1 MYVSLHNHTY
11 FSVLDGLI
19 DPIELAKRVKQWGM
33 PAIAL
38 TDHGTLSGVP
48 DFYDACKKQGVK
60 PIIGIEAYMVPNRH
74 ARQTFKSAH
83 GKEVRTGYHLILL
96 AKNLRGFQNL
106 IALNNVAN
114 LEGFYYSP
122 KIDWET
128 LMKYKDGLIVSSAC
142 VAGEVGQICLSPQ
155 DPKPLISRFREV
167 WGDDYYLELMDNGMS
182 ADVQRTINK
191 RLIGVSKSMDIK
203 AIPTNDAHYLDAEEQ
218 RMHDMAICMHS
229 KKVLSDP
236 KRLKYDGLYHL
247 KTVAEMD
254 KIFGAY
260 LPNTLEVAEKVES
273 FDIYDAHMKLP
284 VLVEDPDRVL
294 RMMTFAGLNAFGL
307 TAQPYVDR
315 LNFELDVITRKGFAS
330 YMLTIKEVVDL
341 IHTHGCPTGWGRGSA
356 GGSLICY
363 TLGITHVDPIKY
375 GLLFERFIS
384 EHRPDWPD
392 IDLDISRNKRDSII
406 EKIIAKYGDKKV
418 AHISTFHYMKPKI
431 LIRDICRVA
440 EKPIAVADAL
450 SKMVPRDA
458 EEIKDLKDTGMEE
471 QLSKSPDGKA
481 IWDALKGLLGIP
493 RHVGMHASGIVIS
506 SVPIAEHL
514 PVRRDNE
521 KNVIQYS
528 MEHMDKFGFLKFDLL
543 GLETLDLV
551 FETAAELGIDIMQI
565 PPNDEKTYQ
574 MIGEGKVAGLFQL
587 DKSKTCVDI
596 CRRMKPKSIQDLADI
611 IALNRPGVLDA
622 GLLEVYLRRRDGLES
637 AQYIH
642 PDLKKILEPSFGVC
656 IYQEDLMR
664 MAAIY
669 AGYTPLEV
677 ENLRK
682 GIGKKD
688 TSIIDKHI
696 PIFREKALALG
707 RNPQEIETV
716 LEQVEAAGRYSFNK
730 SHAVVYAM
738 LTYAC
743 GYLAAN
749 YPLQF
754 FKNVINHSAESERT
768 DYLSEVLLRKFT
780 ILPPDINKSSKAM
793 TVEGDAIRM
802 GLLFI
807 KGIGEVGAKKIEEG
821 RPYTSLKQ
829 VTDKLT
835 KSTVA
840 LLHGCHALGSIPD
853 ASEYRGIGKA
863 DEVALLGVPL
873 HGLMSEFGDVAKYIQ
888 AIPVADVME
897 SGTCV
902 IKLSDVHKQK
912 DKRKQSMAFCEGFD
926 VHGPRVHPLIM
937 FASIY
942 ETYGADLKSGE
953 TYGMVIS
960 RLNNGGFSIKALR
973 KVEGIRQKMAEEGKT
988 P

>member
-19 DPIELAKRVKQWGM
+19 DPIDLAERTKAWGM
-33 PAIAL
+33 PAVAL
-38 TDHGTLSGVP
+38 TDHGNLSGIP
-48 DFYDACKKQGVK
+48 DFYNACKNAGVK
-60 PIIGIEAYMVPNRH
+60 PILGMEAYMVPDRH
-74 ARQTFKSAH
+74 ARQTFRSPT
-83 GKEVRTGYHLILL
+83 GKEVRTGYHLLLL
-96 AKNLRGFQNL
+96 AKNVQGYRNL
-106 IALNNVAN
+106 IALNNIAN

-122 KIDWET
+122 KIDWEVLT
-128 LMKYKDGLIVSSAC
+128 RHREGLIVSSAC
-142 VAGEVGQICLSPQ
+142 VGGEVGQLCLSPQ
-155 DPKPLISRFREV
+155 NPKATVAKFKEL
-167 WGDDYYLELMDNGMS
+167 WGDDYYLELMENGMGE
-182 ADVQRTINK
+182 DVQRTINK
-191 RLIGVSKSMDIK
+191 RLLGVSKSMGIK
-203 AIPTNDAHYLDAEEQ
+203 LIPTNDAHYMNAEEQ
-218 RMHDMAICMHS
+218 RMHDMAICMRS
-229 KKVLSDP
+229 KKLLSDP
-236 KRLKYDGLYHL
+236 KRMKYDGLYHL
-247 KTVAEMD
+247 KHVAEMA
-254 KIFGAY
+254 KLFGEFM
-260 LPNTLEVAEKVES
+260 PNTLEVAEKVES
-273 FDIYDAHMKLP
+273 FDIYDKNMKLP
-284 VLVEDPDRVL
+284 MIVSEPDKVLK
-294 RMMTFAGLNAFGL
+294 MMAFAGLDALGL
-307 TAQPYVDR
+307 QSQVYVDR
-315 LNFELDVITRKGFAS
+315 LNFELDVISRKGFSS
-330 YMLTIKEVVDL
+330 YMLTIKEVIDL
-341 IHTHGCPTGWGRGSA
+341 IHTHGCPIGWGRGSA

-363 TLGITHVDPIKY
+363 SLGITSVDPIKY

-384 EHRPDWPD
+384 EFRPDWPD
-392 IDLDISRNKRDSII
+392 IDIDISRDKRDEII
-406 EKIIAKYGDKKV
+406 NKIVTKYGNDKV

-440 EKPIAVADAL
+440 EKPVALADAL

-458 EEIKDLKDTGMEE
+458 EVIEDLKDTGMEE
-471 QLSKSPDGKA
+471 QLSKNADGKA
-481 IWDALKGLLGIP
+481 IWAALHGLLGIP

-506 SVPIAEHL
+506 SAQIKEHL
-514 PVRRDNE
+514 PLRRDTE

-528 MEHMDKFGFLKFDLL
+528 MEHMDGFGFLKFDLL

-551 FETAAELGIDIMQI
+551 FETAAEIGIDIKQI
-565 PPNDEKTYQ
+565 PLDDQKTYQ
-574 MIGEGKVAGLFQL
+574 MVGEGKVAGMFQL
-587 DKSKTCVDI
+587 DKSKTCIDI

-622 GLLEVYLRRRDGLES
+622 GLLEVYLRRRDGTEK
-637 AQYIH
+637 ANYIH
-642 PDLKKILEPSFGVC
+642 PDLQAILEPSFGVC

-688 TSIIDKHI
+688 ASIIQKHI

-730 SHAVVYAM
+730 SHAVAYAM

-768 DYLSEVLLRKFT
+768 DYLSEVLMRKFT

-807 KGIGEVGAKKIEEG
+807 KGVGDVGANKIMEG
-821 RPYTSLKQ
+821 RPYVSMQ
-829 VTDKLT
+829 EVTKKLT
-835 KSTVA
+835 KTVVT
-840 LLHGCHALGSIPD
+840 LLHSTHALSSVPD
-853 ASEYRGIGKA
+853 SASYQGIGRA

-873 HGLMSEFGDVAKYIQ
+873 HGLMAEFKDVVNFVQGTSIADIQ
-888 AIPVADVME
+888 E

-902 IKLSDVHKQK
+902 IKLSDIHKHK
-912 DKRKQSMAFCEGFD
+912 DKNKKWMAFCEGFD
-926 VHGPRVHPLIM
+926 VHGPKVRPLIM

-942 ETYGADLKSGE
+942 DTYGKDLKVGE

-960 RLNNGGFSIKALR
+960 RLNNGGFSIKGLR
-973 KVEGIRQKMAEEGKT
+973 KVEEIRALIASKGA
-988 P
+988 